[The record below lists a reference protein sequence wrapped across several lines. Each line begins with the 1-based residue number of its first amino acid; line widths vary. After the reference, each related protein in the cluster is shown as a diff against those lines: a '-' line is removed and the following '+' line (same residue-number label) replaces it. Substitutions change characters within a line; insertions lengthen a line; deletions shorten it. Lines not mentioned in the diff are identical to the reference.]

1 MSLNQTLD
9 ASINF
14 KSGFFPTSAPSTDAD
29 RWNFMNGLWTDGS
42 SMFYGGNGYNAGT
55 TTIPT
60 KIIYPGDSDP
70 TGIATGGTIINDEW
84 WEFNASSGAPNP
96 PGDRRGLMSIAPG
109 HLMAGSMICTDY
121 VFLFNDDDS
130 SSYDNVQ
137 NILNI
142 ADAVQILY
150 DNSSDFP
157 CGNFIASTPEL
168 EPVEFSVFP
177 NPSKGDITVQLAN
190 GSDPVIIEVRDM
202 MGRLIHS
209 EISQTASTQLHL
221 NAPAGVYQV
230 VVQSPHSKVAKSLV
244 IQ

>member
-1 MSLNQTLD
+1 
-9 ASINF
+9 
-14 KSGFFPTSAPSTDAD
+14 
-29 RWNFMNGLWTDGS
+29 
-42 SMFYGGNGYNAGT
+42 
-55 TTIPT
+55 
-60 KIIYPGDSDP
+60 
-70 TGIATGGTIINDEW
+70 
-84 WEFNASSGAPNP
+84 
-96 PGDRRGLMSIAPG
+96 MSIAPG

-157 CGNFIASTPEL
+157 CGNFMASTPEL